1 MRKITY
7 IRQQNQSDCGVAC
20 LKMILN
26 YYDSDI
32 SFFNC

>member
-7 IRQQNQSDCGVAC
+7 IKQQNQSDCGVAC

-26 YYDSDI
+26 YGSVAK
-32 SFFNC
+32 F